1 MLNGGHYI
9 SYARNPNNSW
19 YCYNDS
25 SCREIPNQ
33 PNIDPSSA
41 YLLFYERQ
49 GLDHLPYLP
58 SVGDRPIPAASLAEL
73 EDTDND
79 LRKMCVIA

>member
-9 SYARNPNNSW
+9 SYAANPNNSW

-49 GLDHLPYLP
+49 GLNYSPYLP
-58 SVGDRPIPAASLAEL
+58 SVGDRPIPASSLAEL
-73 EDTDND
+73 EDSEND
-79 LRKMCVIA
+79 LRKMCVIS